1 MREVSGREKI
11 FCSFTFS
18 FTLLFPCA
26 DRFIL
31 KSKQMKHLNFCGEE
45 HKNINLAQVSQYRH
59 ACITQYSAVG
69 RYTFD
74 QTQE

>member
-1 MREVSGREKI
+1 MREVSEREKI
-11 FCSFTFS
+11 FCS

-45 HKNINLAQVSQYRH
+45 HKNINLAQIYQYRH

-74 QTQE
+74 QTQD